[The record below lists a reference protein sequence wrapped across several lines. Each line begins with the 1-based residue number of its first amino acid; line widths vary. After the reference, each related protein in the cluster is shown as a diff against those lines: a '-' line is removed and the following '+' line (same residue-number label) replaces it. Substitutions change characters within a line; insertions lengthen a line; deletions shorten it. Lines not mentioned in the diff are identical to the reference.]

1 MYVAAHSSFCG
12 SMNVKD
18 LVTEDASHLNLNG
31 SLCKQ
36 TRTHKQHTHT
46 HTHVLFFAM
55 LFLLLL

>member
-12 SMNVKD
+12 SMNVKG

-36 TRTHKQHTHT
+36 IHTHT
-46 HTHVLFFAM
+46 NHTHMFSLSLYTLYVFFW
-55 LFLLLL
+55 